1 MTRRRLSRIPLA
13 LPLLLALGG
22 ATAAAQPAGVTLY
35 SGRHLTGNHETF
47 YGHVPD
53 LGQTSFGSDRASSIS
68 VAPGCVAIL
77 YEKTHYRGRSTTF
90 REVDNDLGNTFV
102 GDDRASSL
110 QVRCERSDVRGRDL
124 EGDRGGPHARPGQ
137 RPGVTLFRDRNL
149 RGPSQTFYED
159 VPDLAR
165 TRLGTDRA
173 SSIGVPPG
181 CVAVLYQF
189 PHYRGRSTTFRDNDN
204 NLRNTP
210 VGEDSVS
217 SMKIHCGSE
226 EGMEH
231 DRPRPP
237 DRPVREGSIGI
248 TLFRDRNL
256 SGPHET
262 FYEDMPDLSQTSIGS
277 RTASSIGVPR
287 GCIAI
292 LYEFP
297 HFRGRSTTFRDSDN
311 NLRNT
316 LVGEDSVSSM
326 KVQCIRP

>member
-1 MTRRRLSRIPLA
+1 MKRQRLSRIPLA

-35 SGRHLTGNHETF
+35 SGKHLTGHQETF
-47 YGHVPD
+47 LGDVPD
-53 LGQTSFGSDRASSIS
+53 LGQTPFGSDRASSIS

-231 DRPRPP
+231 MSPP
-237 DRPVREGSIGI
+237 ARS
-248 TLFRDRNL
+248 
-256 SGPHET
+256 SGPGGAYRNYPLSRSQPHR
-262 FYEDMPDLSQTSIGS
+262 PSRDLLRGHAGS
-277 RTASSIGVPR
+277 LADLHRFPNGLLDRRAARLHRHPLRVPPLP
-287 GCIAI
+287 GP
-292 LYEFP
+292 L
-297 HFRGRSTTFRDSDN
+297 HD
-311 NLRNT
+311 
-316 LVGEDSVSSM
+316 VSR
-326 KVQCIRP
+326 Q